1 MWRRAAHL
9 SFVGLCSYTVLG
21 FSMMEAAMTVSQLG
35 KDLSSCLHSSCM
47 THPHSP
53 GPAAAASTSHGSLSK
68 CSPTLPPIPHSQ
80 VLGVA
85 QAGGSSWGLTQ
96 LHMGMCLLIIIMNNN
111 NIILIICGSSAWV
124 LAARLGVCTQK
135 QPECLG
141 GDTGLW
147 LEQIKPEWFSSL
159 LCAVLCSPLHGADG
173 VCLQAGDTT

>member
-1 MWRRAAHL
+1 
-9 SFVGLCSYTVLG
+9 
-21 FSMMEAAMTVSQLG
+21 MEAAMTVSQLG

-53 GPAAAASTSHGSLSK
+53 GPAAAASTSHGSSSK
-68 CSPTLPPIPHSQ
+68 CSPTLPPLPHSQ

-96 LHMGMCLLIIIMNNN
+96 LHMGMCLLTIMNNN
-111 NIILIICGSSAWV
+111 NIILMICGSSAWV

-141 GDTGLW
+141 GDTGLVAGTN
-147 LEQIKPEWFSSL
+147 KARVVFF
-159 LCAVLCSPLHGADG
+159 AALCSFVQLSARGRW
-173 VCLQAGDTT
+173 CLPAGRRHHVSKRDRAKFFHAFVYF